1 MKVALYARVSL
12 DLVDEDGK
20 PRQTPENQ
28 LMPLRAYAKTQG
40 FEVYDEYA
48 DKLSGADAHRPELDR
63 MLADMRGNRFQMI
76 VTAKV
81 DRVARS
87 VLNLLKLLEELKYNK
102 VDIRF
107 TDQPEISTDSPQGRF
122 MLQILGA
129 VAEFERELIRGRVKA
144 GMARVKAQ
152 GIKVGREEVD
162 APIEKINELRKQGK
176 SVREVARELG
186 VSVGTVQN
194 RRRLFKK
201 GGG

>member
-12 DLVDEDGK
+12 DLVDENGK

-28 LMPLRAYAKTQG
+28 LMPLRAYAKAQG
-40 FEVYDEYA
+40 FDVHDEYA

-87 VLNLLKLLEELKYNK
+87 VLNLLKLLEELKYNN
-102 VDIRF
+102 VEIRF
-107 TDQPEISTDSPQGRF
+107 TDQPECSTDSPQGRF

-152 GIKVGREEVD
+152 GVKVGREPVD
-162 APIEKINELRKQGK
+162 APIEKINELREQGK
-176 SVREVARELG
+176 SVREIANELK

-194 RRRLFKK
+194 RRRAFKK